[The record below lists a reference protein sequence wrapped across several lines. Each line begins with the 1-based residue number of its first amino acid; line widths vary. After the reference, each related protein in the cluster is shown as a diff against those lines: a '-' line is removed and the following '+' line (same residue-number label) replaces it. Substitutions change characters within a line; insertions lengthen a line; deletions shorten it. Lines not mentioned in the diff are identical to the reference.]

1 MATNTIG
8 VSAANY
14 QYGVESDE
22 TGINIESF
30 SVRYYPEF
38 DDKLPNKDGQTII
51 RARPDKFSREIS
63 VSGEVNGSTG
73 LMALTLAAAATV
85 TNDVDTFDGVGAAGD
100 IWLDEVTESQE
111 RNGFRKADFSLS
123 SDPAMINS

>member
-8 VSAANY
+8 VSASNY

-30 SVRYYPEF
+30 SCRYYPEF
-38 DDKLPNKDGQTII
+38 DDKLPNKSGQTII

-63 VSGEVNGSTG
+63 VSGEVNAATG
-73 LMALTLAAAATV
+73 LMALTLAAAATIA
-85 TNDVDTFDGVGAAGD
+85 NDTGTFGDGSGD
-100 IWLDEVTESQE
+100 IWLDEATESQE

-123 SDPAMINS
+123 SDPEMVNS